1 MEVADMDSKFEVELD
16 AELAALNA
24 ELADLEVRKRAI
36 IDQMATRAT
45 MTAAPRGIASLKGDP
60 ARR

>member
-1 MEVADMDSKFEVELD
+1 MDSKFEVELD